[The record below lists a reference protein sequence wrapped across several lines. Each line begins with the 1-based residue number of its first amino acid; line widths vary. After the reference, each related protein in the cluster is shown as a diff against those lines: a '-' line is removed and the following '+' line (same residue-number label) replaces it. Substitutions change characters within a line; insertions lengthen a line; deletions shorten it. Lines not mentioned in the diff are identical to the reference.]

1 MKVPAPIVP
10 MFLHELGTWIG
21 VLSSPREKWGKEPC
35 KTCHPAT
42 DRGTCGCLVEDLRA
56 MMQQILAPFR
66 GTALHYMVAYV
77 DAVCLGAVRD
87 MADRQVMFRT
97 RCHEAHGT

>member
-1 MKVPAPIVP
+1 
-10 MFLHELGTWIG
+10 
-21 VLSSPREKWGKEPC
+21 
-35 KTCHPAT
+35 
-42 DRGTCGCLVEDLRA
+42 